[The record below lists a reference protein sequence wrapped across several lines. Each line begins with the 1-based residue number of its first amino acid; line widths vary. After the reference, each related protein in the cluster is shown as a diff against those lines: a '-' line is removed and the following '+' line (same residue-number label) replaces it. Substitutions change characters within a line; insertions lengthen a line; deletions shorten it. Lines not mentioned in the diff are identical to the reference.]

1 MRVIGTVVEEES
13 GKPLAG
19 LVVRAFD
26 KDILFDDKLGKTVTD
41 ANGNFRIDYSSLDF
55 SLLGGE
61 TSPELYVRIFD
72 PTGKKLLWTSEKA
85 IRREV
90 QVEERYDIKISKA
103 KLR

>member
-41 ANGNFRIDYSSLDF
+41 ANGKFRIDYSSLDF

-61 TSPELYVRIFD
+61 TSPELYVRIYD

-90 QVEERYDIKISKA
+90 QVEEHYDIKIPKA
-103 KLR
+103 KR